1 MSQAITKSFV
11 KKHEKEIKSLLNEIE
26 EDRNCKGKILVIVSE
41 EVIKKIGEIYFC
53 QNKFSRPIF
62 MYTPPSSLEITLTR
76 KQEKIVKPFIKNL
89 LKHEI
94 QNSQFGFNN
103 KPDMVTWRNREIL
116 YVHMEKGF
124 CYDVADSATDR
135 GVCLYWNLVRRRS
148 SRRLE

>member
-103 KPDMVTWRNREIL
+103 KPDMTLKSKTSSV
-116 YVHMEKGF
+116 
-124 CYDVADSATDR
+124 DA
-135 GVCLYWNLVRRRS
+135 NLVGFYDTKDKYVIQVS
-148 SRRLE
+148 PTNLHCINDNGVYKFSN